1 MYVEILPN
9 MVVLKGAGRG
19 EDFESLLACRYQPY
33 VRLAIHVEGH
43 WECARRVLTWHRQEM

>member
-9 MVVLKGAGRG
+9 MAVLKGAGRG
-19 EDFESLLACRYQPY
+19 EDFESLLVCRYQPY

-43 WECARRVLTWHRQEM
+43 WECARRVLTWHSQEV